1 VKPAAPLSDEAAGF
15 LAGAM
20 KNADG
25 TSPGI
30 LTTMAHHPRLMI
42 HFSRM
47 GGSLLNR
54 GLVPGREREIVIL
67 RVGANAQSVYEFGQH
82 TLIGRRNGLS
92 DTEIASLAASD
103 PGDGW
108 ADHELDLIAMADEL
122 CGDDCVGDA
131 TFERLR
137 ARWTEAEL
145 VELVLC
151 AGFYRMVSGFLNTMG
166 VSLDDGVPGWP

>member
-1 VKPAAPLSDEAAGF
+1 VKPAAPLGDEATEF
-15 LAGAM
+15 LAKAM

-25 TSPGI
+25 TSPNI
-30 LTTMAHHPRLMI
+30 LTTMAHHPKLMI

-47 GGSLLNR
+47 GGFLLNR
-54 GLVPGREREIVIL
+54 GLVPAREREIVIL
-67 RVGANAQSVYEFGQH
+67 RIGANAGSVYEFGQH
-82 TLIGRRNGLS
+82 TLIGSRNGLS
-92 DTEIASLAASD
+92 DAEIAGLAAGD
-103 PGDGW
+103 VGDGW
-108 ADHELDLIAMADEL
+108 ADHEFDLIAMADEL
-122 CGDDCVGDA
+122 CRDDCVSDA
-131 TFERLR
+131 TFEKLQ